1 MTKLSRSYVALFL
14 LSETGKR
21 APVFLLKLSKKRRKL
36 NMDYERFKEGFQD
49 ALKAELAVRGAD
61 VELTARRVD
70 KMNDSYDA
78 ITVRPVDSSIG
89 VNISVEKVF
98 AAYENG
104 TPIPEIAEH
113 FADAVEK
120 GFRESPQVDLESLS
134 DYEQMKSKLSTEV
147 VSAEKNAELLESVPH
162 ERMEDMAVVY
172 RFVLDQMDS
181 GNGTILVT
189 NQLLE
194 QYGITKEQLRVD
206 AMENAPEIR
215 PFEIRGMSEV
225 MSELA
230 PGMIPEVAP
239 VDEKMFVA
247 TVPDKI
253 HGAGVI
259 AYPNFMEDAAQKMV
273 GDFFVL
279 PSSIHE
285 VLLVKDNGQM
295 TAKELENMVKEG
307 NATQVE
313 PADQLTDHVY
323 HYDSQN
329 HIFELTDKYE
339 ERQRED
345 EHDAVDKDSV
355 LGDLKE
361 KKQEIAKKDPAKDA
375 ATKAATKKHET
386 SL

>member
-1 MTKLSRSYVALFL
+1 
-14 LSETGKR
+14 
-21 APVFLLKLSKKRRKL
+21 
-36 NMDYERFKEGFQD
+36 MDYERFKEGFQD

-89 VNISVEKVF
+89 VNISVEKAF

-134 DYEQMKSKLSTEV
+134 DYEQMKSKLSMEV

-172 RFVLDQMDS
+172 RFVLDQTDS

-189 NQLLE
+189 NQLLD
-194 QYGITKEQLRVD
+194 QYGITKEQLRAD
-206 AMENAPEIR
+206 AMENAPAIR
-215 PFEIRGMSEV
+215 PSEIRGMSEV

-230 PGMIPEVAP
+230 LGMIPEVAP
-239 VDEKMFVA
+239 EDEQMFVA

-259 AYPNFMEDAAQKMV
+259 AYPNFMEDVAQKMG

-285 VLLVKDNGQM
+285 VLLVKDNGQR
-295 TAKELENMVKEG
+295 TAKELENMVKEV
-307 NATQVE
+307 NANMIDERLNNGVE
-313 PADQLTDHVY
+313 KF
-323 HYDSQN
+323 N
-329 HIFELTDKYE
+329 RE
-339 ERQRED
+339 EEKKEQQEKPEAR
-345 EHDAVDKDSV
+345 SS
-355 LGDLKE
+355 LKE
-361 KKQEIAKKDPAKDA
+361 RLAAKQKEAAWGNNKDTKEQDKLKKSYREM
-375 ATKAATKKHET
+375 
-386 SL
+386 

>member
-1 MTKLSRSYVALFL
+1 
-14 LSETGKR
+14 
-21 APVFLLKLSKKRRKL
+21 
-36 NMDYERFKEGFQD
+36 MDYERFKEGFQD

-70 KMNDSYDA
+70 KMNESYDA
-78 ITVRPVDSSIG
+78 ITVRPMDSSIG
-89 VNISVEKVF
+89 VNISVEKAF

-134 DYEQMKSKLSTEV
+134 DYEQMKSKLSMEV

-172 RFVLDQMDS
+172 RFVLDQTDS

-189 NQLLE
+189 NQLLD
-194 QYGITKEQLRVD
+194 QYGITKEQFRAD

-215 PFEIRGMSEV
+215 PSEIRGMSEV

-239 VDEKMFVA
+239 EDEQMFVA

-259 AYPNFMEDAAQKMV
+259 AYPNFMEDAAQKMG

-295 TAKELENMVKEG
+295 TAKELENMVKEV

-329 HIFELTDKYE
+329 HLFELADKYE
-339 ERQRED
+339 ERMHEA
-345 EHDAVDKDSV
+345 EHGTPDKDSV

-375 ATKAATKKHET
+375 ATKTATKKHET

>member
-1 MTKLSRSYVALFL
+1 
-14 LSETGKR
+14 
-21 APVFLLKLSKKRRKL
+21 
-36 NMDYERFKEGFQD
+36 MDYERFKEGFQD

-78 ITVRPVDSSIG
+78 ITVRPVESSIG
-89 VNISVEKVF
+89 VNISVERAF

-134 DYEQMKSKLSTEV
+134 DYEQMKSKLSMEV

-172 RFVLDQMDS
+172 RFVLDQTDS

-189 NQLLE
+189 NQLLD
-194 QYGITKEQLRVD
+194 QYGITKEQLRAD

-215 PFEIRGMSEV
+215 PSEIRGMSEV
-225 MSELA
+225 MSEIA

-239 VDEKMFVA
+239 EDEQIFVA

-259 AYPNFMEDAAQKMV
+259 AYPNFMEDAAQKMG

-285 VLLVKDNGQM
+285 VLLVRDNGQM
-295 TAKELENMVKEG
+295 TAKELENMVKEV

-329 HIFELTDKYE
+329 HLFELADKYE
-339 ERQRED
+339 ERMKEA
-345 EHDAVDKDSV
+345 EHDAVADKDSV

>member
-1 MTKLSRSYVALFL
+1 
-14 LSETGKR
+14 
-21 APVFLLKLSKKRRKL
+21 
-36 NMDYERFKEGFQD
+36 MDYERFKEGFQD

-70 KMNDSYDA
+70 KMNESYDA
-78 ITVRPVDSSIG
+78 ITVRPTDSSIG
-89 VNISVEKVF
+89 VNISIEKAF
-98 AAYENG
+98 ASYENG

-134 DYEQMKSKLSTEV
+134 DYEQMKSKLSMEV

-172 RFVLDQMDS
+172 RFVLDQTDS

-189 NQLLE
+189 NQLLD
-194 QYGITKEQLRVD
+194 QYGISKEQLRAD
-206 AMENAPEIR
+206 AMENEPEIR
-215 PFEIRGMSEV
+215 PSEIRGMSEV

-239 VDEKMFVA
+239 EDEQMFVA

-259 AYPNFMEDAAQKMV
+259 AYPNFMEDAAEKMG

-295 TAKELENMVKEG
+295 TAKELENMVKEV

-329 HIFELTDKYE
+329 HIFELADKYE
-339 ERQRED
+339 ERQREA
-345 EHDAVDKDSV
+345 EHEAVDKDSV

>member
-1 MTKLSRSYVALFL
+1 
-14 LSETGKR
+14 
-21 APVFLLKLSKKRRKL
+21 
-36 NMDYERFKEGFQD
+36 MDYERFKEGFQE
-49 ALKAELAVRGAD
+49 ALKAELTVRGAD
-61 VELTARRVD
+61 AEFDTRRVE
-70 KMNDSYDA
+70 KMNESYDA
-78 ITVRPVDSSIG
+78 ITVRPVDSAIG
-89 VNISVEKVF
+89 VNVSIEKAF

-104 TPIPEIAEH
+104 TSISEIANH
-113 FADAVEK
+113 FADAVEN
-120 GFRESPQVDLESLS
+120 GLRESPQFDIASIS
-134 DYEQMKSKLSTEV
+134 DYEQMKSKLSMEV
-147 VSAEKNAELLESVPH
+147 VSAERNTELLQNVPH
-162 ERMEDMAVVY
+162 ERMQDMAVVY
-172 RFVLDQMDS
+172 RIILDQTDS
-181 GNGTILVT
+181 GNGTILIT
-189 NQLLE
+189 NQMLD
-194 QYGITKEQLRVD
+194 QYGITKEQLRAD
-206 AMENAPEIR
+206 ALENAPEIR
-215 PFEIRGMSEV
+215 PSEIKGMSEV

-230 PGMIPEVAP
+230 PGMLPEVAP
-239 VDEKMFVA
+239 EDEQMFVA

-259 AYPNFMEDAAQKMV
+259 AYPNFMEDAAQKMG

-295 TAKELENMVKEG
+295 SAKELENMVKEV

-329 HIFELTDKYE
+329 HIFELADKYE
-339 ERQRED
+339 ERMREA
-345 EHDAVDKDSV
+345 EHEAPDKDSV

-361 KKQEIAKKDPAKDA
+361 KKKEIAKKEPAKDA

>member
-1 MTKLSRSYVALFL
+1 
-14 LSETGKR
+14 
-21 APVFLLKLSKKRRKL
+21 
-36 NMDYERFKEGFQD
+36 MDYESFKEKFPK
-49 ALKAELAVRGAD
+49 ALKEEMAERG
-61 VELTARRVD
+61 VEVEITSRRID
-70 KMNDSYDA
+70 KMNSSYDA
-78 ITVRPVDSSIG
+78 FTVRPIDSPIG
-89 VNISVEKVF
+89 VNVSAQKAFSEHEK
-98 AAYENG
+98 G
-104 TPIPEIAEH
+104 TYIDDLAVS

-120 GFRESPQVDLESLS
+120 GLRESPQVDLESIS
-134 DYEQMKSKLSTEV
+134 DYEQMKSKLSMEV

-172 RFVLDQMDS
+172 RFVLDQTDS

-189 NQLLE
+189 NQLLD
-194 QYGITKEQLRVD
+194 QYGITKEQLRAD

-215 PFEIRGMSEV
+215 PSEIRGMSEV

-239 VDEKMFVA
+239 EDEQMFVA

-259 AYPNFMEDAAQKMV
+259 AYPNFMEDAAEKMG

-295 TAKELENMVKEG
+295 TAKELENMVKEV

-329 HIFELTDKYE
+329 HIFELADKYE
-339 ERQRED
+339 ERQREA
-345 EHDAVDKDSV
+345 EHDTVDKDSV

-375 ATKAATKKHET
+375 ATKAVTKKHEA

>member
-1 MTKLSRSYVALFL
+1 
-14 LSETGKR
+14 
-21 APVFLLKLSKKRRKL
+21 
-36 NMDYERFKEGFQD
+36 MDYERFKEGFQD

-89 VNISVEKVF
+89 VNISVEKAF

-120 GFRESPQVDLESLS
+120 GFRESPQVDLESVS
-134 DYEQMKSKLSTEV
+134 DYEQMKSKLSMEV

-172 RFVLDQMDS
+172 RFVLDQTDS

-189 NQLLE
+189 NQLLD
-194 QYGITKEQLRVD
+194 QYGITKEQLRAD

-215 PFEIRGMSEV
+215 PSEIRGMSEV

-239 VDEKMFVA
+239 EDEQMFVA

-259 AYPNFMEDAAQKMV
+259 AYPNFMEDAAQKMG

-279 PSSIHE
+279 PSS
-285 VLLVKDNGQM
+285 
-295 TAKELENMVKEG
+295 AKELENMVKEV

-329 HIFELTDKYE
+329 HIFELADKYE
-339 ERQRED
+339 ERQREA
-345 EHDAVDKDSV
+345 EHDAPDKDSV

>member
-1 MTKLSRSYVALFL
+1 
-14 LSETGKR
+14 
-21 APVFLLKLSKKRRKL
+21 
-36 NMDYERFKEGFQD
+36 MDYERFKEGFQD

-89 VNISVEKVF
+89 VNISVEKAF

-134 DYEQMKSKLSTEV
+134 DYEQMKSKLSMEV

-172 RFVLDQMDS
+172 RFVLDQTDS

-215 PFEIRGMSEV
+215 PSEIRGMSEV

-230 PGMIPEVAP
+230 PSMIPEVAP
-239 VDEKMFVA
+239 EDEQMFVA

-259 AYPNFMEDAAQKMV
+259 AYPNFMEDAAQKMG

-295 TAKELENMVKEG
+295 TAKELENMVKEV

-313 PADQLTDHVY
+313 PADQLTDHFY

-329 HIFELTDKYE
+329 HIFELADKYE
-339 ERQRED
+339 ERQREA
-345 EHDAVDKDSV
+345 EHDAVDKDLV

-375 ATKAATKKHET
+375 ATKAATKKNET

>member
-1 MTKLSRSYVALFL
+1 
-14 LSETGKR
+14 
-21 APVFLLKLSKKRRKL
+21 
-36 NMDYERFKEGFQD
+36 MDYERFKEGFQD
-49 ALKAELAVRGAD
+49 ALKAELVVRGAD

-134 DYEQMKSKLSTEV
+134 DYEQMKSKLSMEV

>member
-1 MTKLSRSYVALFL
+1 VALFL

-21 APVFLLKLSKKRRKL
+21 APVFLSKLSKKRRKL

-89 VNISVEKVF
+89 VNISVEKAF

-134 DYEQMKSKLSTEV
+134 DYEQMKSKLSMEV

-172 RFVLDQMDS
+172 RFVLDQTDS

-189 NQLLE
+189 NQLLD
-194 QYGITKEQLRVD
+194 QYGITKEQLRAD

-215 PFEIRGMSEV
+215 PSEIRGMSEV

-239 VDEKMFVA
+239 EDEQMFVA

-259 AYPNFMEDAAQKMV
+259 AYPNFMEDAAQKMG

-295 TAKELENMVKEG
+295 TAKELENMVKEV

-329 HIFELTDKYE
+329 HIFELADKYE
-339 ERQRED
+339 ERQREA
-345 EHDAVDKDSV
+345 EHDALDKDSV

>member
-1 MTKLSRSYVALFL
+1 
-14 LSETGKR
+14 
-21 APVFLLKLSKKRRKL
+21 
-36 NMDYERFKEGFQD
+36 MDYERFKEAFQD
-49 ALKAELAVRGAD
+49 ALKAELTVRGAE
-61 VELTARRVD
+61 VELEPRRVE
-70 KMNDSYDA
+70 KMNQSYDA
-78 ITVRPVDSSIG
+78 ITVRPVDSAIG
-89 VNISVEKVF
+89 VNVSVEKAF
-98 AAYENG
+98 AEYENG
-104 TPIPEIAEH
+104 SDIPEIVDR
-113 FADAVEK
+113 FADAVEN
-120 GFRESPQVDLESLS
+120 GLRESPQFDLDSLS
-134 DYEQMKSKLSTEV
+134 DYEQMKSKLSMEV
-147 VSAEKNAELLESVPH
+147 VSADRNAELLQNVPH

-172 RFVLDQMDS
+172 RFVLDQTDS

-189 NQLLE
+189 NQMLD
-194 QYGITKEQLRVD
+194 QYGITKEQLRAD
-206 AMENAPEIR
+206 ALENAPEIR
-215 PFEIRGMSEV
+215 PSEIRGMSEV
-225 MSELA
+225 MSEIA

-239 VDEKMFVA
+239 EDEQIFVA

-259 AYPNFMEDAAQKMV
+259 AYPNFMEDAAQKMG

-285 VLLVKDNGQM
+285 VLLVRDNGQM
-295 TAKELENMVKEG
+295 TAKELENMVKEV

-329 HIFELTDKYE
+329 HLFELADKYE
-339 ERQRED
+339 ERMKEAERETV
-345 EHDAVDKDSV
+345 ADKDSV

>member
-1 MTKLSRSYVALFL
+1 MTKPSMSCVVLFL

-78 ITVRPVDSSIG
+78 ITVRPMESSVG
-89 VNISVEKVF
+89 VNISVEKAF

-104 TPIPEIAEH
+104 TPILEIAEH

-134 DYEQMKSKLSTEV
+134 DYEQMKSKLSMEV

-172 RFVLDQMDS
+172 RFVLDQTDS

-189 NQLLE
+189 NQLLD
-194 QYGITKEQLRVD
+194 QYGISKEQLRAD

-215 PFEIRGMSEV
+215 PSEIRGMSEV

-239 VDEKMFVA
+239 EDEQMFVA

-259 AYPNFMEDAAQKMV
+259 AYPNFMEDAAEKMG

-295 TAKELENMVKEG
+295 TAKELENMVKEV

-329 HIFELTDKYE
+329 HIFELADKYE
-339 ERQRED
+339 ERQREA
-345 EHDAVDKDSV
+345 EHEAVDKDSV

>member
-1 MTKLSRSYVALFL
+1 
-14 LSETGKR
+14 
-21 APVFLLKLSKKRRKL
+21 
-36 NMDYERFKEGFQD
+36 MDYESFKENFQD
-49 ALKAELAVRGAD
+49 ALKTELADRGIDA
-61 VELTARRVD
+61 ELTARKVE
-70 KMNDSYDA
+70 KMNNSYDA
-78 ITVRPVDSSIG
+78 ITVRPVDSAVG
-89 VNISVEKVF
+89 VNVNTEK
-98 AAYENG
+98 A
-104 TPIPEIAEH
+104 
-113 FADAVEK
+113 FADYEK
-120 GFRESPQVDLESLS
+120 GVEIKDVVEHMVDGVENSLLESPQFDLDAFN
-134 DYEQMKSKLSTEV
+134 DYDKMKSKLSMEV
-147 VSAEKNAELLESVPH
+147 VSAEKNADFLENVPH

-172 RFVLDQMDS
+172 RFVLDSSDS

-189 NQLLE
+189 NQMLD
-194 QYGITKEQLRVD
+194 QYGITKEQLKND

-215 PFEIRGMSEV
+215 PSEIRGMSEV

-230 PGMIPEVAP
+230 PGMLPEVAP
-239 VDEKMFVA
+239 EDEQMFVA
-247 TVPDKI
+247 SVPDKI

-259 AYPNFMEDAAQKMV
+259 AYPNFMEDAAQKMG

-295 TAKELENMVKEG
+295 TAKELENMVKEV

-329 HIFELTDKYE
+329 HIFEMADKFE
-339 ERQRED
+339 ERMREA
-345 EHDAVDKDSV
+345 EHDAADKDSV

-361 KKQEIAKKDPAKDA
+361 KKKEIAKKEPAKDA

>member
-1 MTKLSRSYVALFL
+1 
-14 LSETGKR
+14 
-21 APVFLLKLSKKRRKL
+21 
-36 NMDYERFKEGFQD
+36 MDYERFKEGFQD

-78 ITVRPVDSSIG
+78 ITVRPTDSSIG
-89 VNISVEKVF
+89 VNISVEKAF

-120 GFRESPQVDLESLS
+120 GFRESPQVDLESIS
-134 DYEQMKSKLSTEV
+134 DYEQMKSKLSMEV

-172 RFVLDQMDS
+172 RFVLDQTDS

-189 NQLLE
+189 NQLLD
-194 QYGITKEQLRVD
+194 QYGITKEQLRAD

-215 PFEIRGMSEV
+215 PSEIRGMSEV

-239 VDEKMFVA
+239 EDEQMFVA

-259 AYPNFMEDAAQKMV
+259 AYPNFMEDAAQKMG

-295 TAKELENMVKEG
+295 TAKELENMVKEV
-307 NATQVE
+307 NATQVFIITT
-313 PADQLTDHVY
+313 ARI
-323 HYDSQN
+323 
-329 HIFELTDKYE
+329 IFLSWLISMRNVSVRLNMMHLIRIRSLEILKK
-339 ERQRED
+339 RNRRLQRKIRLRMQQQRLQPRSMRLLYKL
-345 EHDAVDKDSV
+345 H
-355 LGDLKE
+355 
-361 KKQEIAKKDPAKDA
+361 Q
-375 ATKAATKKHET
+375 
-386 SL
+386 

>member
-1 MTKLSRSYVALFL
+1 
-14 LSETGKR
+14 
-21 APVFLLKLSKKRRKL
+21 
-36 NMDYERFKEGFQD
+36 MDYERFKEGFQD

-78 ITVRPVDSSIG
+78 ITVRPVNSSIG
-89 VNISVEKVF
+89 VNISVEKAF

-134 DYEQMKSKLSTEV
+134 DYEQMKSKLSMEV

-172 RFVLDQMDS
+172 RFVLDQTDS

-189 NQLLE
+189 NQLLD
-194 QYGITKEQLRVD
+194 QYGISKEQLRAD
-206 AMENAPEIR
+206 AMENTPEIR
-215 PFEIRGMSEV
+215 PSEIRGISEV
-225 MSELA
+225 MNELA

-239 VDEKMFVA
+239 EDEQMFVA

-259 AYPNFMEDAAQKMV
+259 AYPNFMEDAAERMG

-285 VLLVKDNGQM
+285 VLLVEDNGQM
-295 TAKELENMVKEG
+295 TAKELENMVEEV

-313 PADQLTDHVY
+313 PADQLTNHVY

-329 HIFELTDKYE
+329 HIFELADKYE
-339 ERQRED
+339 ERQREA
-345 EHDAVDKDSV
+345 EHEAVDKDSV

>member
-1 MTKLSRSYVALFL
+1 
-14 LSETGKR
+14 
-21 APVFLLKLSKKRRKL
+21 
-36 NMDYERFKEGFQD
+36 MDYERFKEGFQD

-70 KMNDSYDA
+70 KMNESYDA
-78 ITVRPVDSSIG
+78 ITVRPTDSSIG
-89 VNISVEKVF
+89 VNISVEKAF

-120 GFRESPQVDLESLS
+120 GFRESPQVDLESIS
-134 DYEQMKSKLSTEV
+134 DYEQMKSKLSMEV

-172 RFVLDQMDS
+172 RFVLDQTDS

-189 NQLLE
+189 NQLLD
-194 QYGITKEQLRVD
+194 QYGITKELLRAD

-215 PFEIRGMSEV
+215 PSEIRGMSEV

-239 VDEKMFVA
+239 EDEQMFVA
-247 TVPDKI
+247 TVPNKI

-259 AYPNFMEDAAQKMV
+259 AYPNFMEDAAQKMG

-285 VLLVKDNGQM
+285 VLLVKDNGQVA
-295 TAKELENMVKEG
+295 AKELENMVKEV

-329 HIFELTDKYE
+329 HIFELADKYE
-339 ERQRED
+339 ERQREA
-345 EHDAVDKDSV
+345 EHDAADKDSV

-361 KKQEIAKKDPAKDA
+361 KKQEITKKDPTKDA

>member
-1 MTKLSRSYVALFL
+1 
-14 LSETGKR
+14 
-21 APVFLLKLSKKRRKL
+21 
-36 NMDYERFKEGFQD
+36 MDYERFKEGFQD

-89 VNISVEKVF
+89 VNISVEKAF

-120 GFRESPQVDLESLS
+120 GFSESPQVDLESLS
-134 DYEQMKSKLSTEV
+134 DYEQMKSKLSMEV

-172 RFVLDQMDS
+172 RFVLDQTDS

-189 NQLLE
+189 NQLLD
-194 QYGITKEQLRVD
+194 QYGITNEQLRAD
-206 AMENAPEIR
+206 AMENAPAIR
-215 PFEIRGMSEV
+215 PSEIRGMSEV

-239 VDEKMFVA
+239 EDEQMFVA

-259 AYPNFMEDAAQKMV
+259 AYPNFMEDAAQKMG

-285 VLLVKDNGQM
+285 VLLVKDNGQR
-295 TAKELENMVKEG
+295 TAKELENMVKEV
-307 NATQVE
+307 NANMIDERLNNGVE
-313 PADQLTDHVY
+313 KF
-323 HYDSQN
+323 N
-329 HIFELTDKYE
+329 RE
-339 ERQRED
+339 EEKKEQQEKPEAR
-345 EHDAVDKDSV
+345 SS
-355 LGDLKE
+355 LKE
-361 KKQEIAKKDPAKDA
+361 RLAAKQKEAAQGNNKD
-375 ATKAATKKHET
+375 TKELEKSKNSHREM
-386 SL
+386 

>member
-1 MTKLSRSYVALFL
+1 
-14 LSETGKR
+14 
-21 APVFLLKLSKKRRKL
+21 
-36 NMDYERFKEGFQD
+36 MDYERFKEGFQD

-78 ITVRPVDSSIG
+78 ITVRPVESSIG
-89 VNISVEKVF
+89 VNISVEKAF

-134 DYEQMKSKLSTEV
+134 DYEQMKSKLSMEV

-172 RFVLDQMDS
+172 RFVLDQTDS

-194 QYGITKEQLRVD
+194 QYGITKEQLRAD
-206 AMENAPEIR
+206 AMENAPAIR
-215 PFEIRGMSEV
+215 PSEIRGMSEV

-239 VDEKMFVA
+239 EDEQMFVA

-259 AYPNFMEDAAQKMV
+259 AYPNFMEDAAQKMG

-285 VLLVKDNGQM
+285 VLLVRDNGQM
-295 TAKELENMVKEG
+295 TAKELENMVKEV

-329 HIFELTDKYE
+329 HLFELADKYE
-339 ERQRED
+339 ERMKEA
-345 EHDAVDKDSV
+345 EHDAVADKDSV

>member
-1 MTKLSRSYVALFL
+1 
-14 LSETGKR
+14 
-21 APVFLLKLSKKRRKL
+21 
-36 NMDYERFKEGFQD
+36 MDYERFKEGFQD

-70 KMNDSYDA
+70 KMNESYDA
-78 ITVRPVDSSIG
+78 ITVRPTDSSIG
-89 VNISVEKVF
+89 VNISIEKAF
-98 AAYENG
+98 ASYENG

-134 DYEQMKSKLSTEV
+134 VYEQMKSKLSMEV

-172 RFVLDQMDS
+172 RFVLDQTDS

-189 NQLLE
+189 NQLLD
-194 QYGITKEQLRVD
+194 QYGITKEQLRAD

-215 PFEIRGMSEV
+215 PSEIRGMSEV

-239 VDEKMFVA
+239 EDEQMFVA

-259 AYPNFMEDAAQKMV
+259 AYPNFMEDAAEKMG

-285 VLLVKDNGQM
+285 VLLVKDNPLY
-295 TAKELENMVKEG
+295 EIIL
-307 NATQVE
+307 
-313 PADQLTDHVY
+313 
-323 HYDSQN
+323 
-329 HIFELTDKYE
+329 KY
-339 ERQRED
+339 
-345 EHDAVDKDSV
+345 
-355 LGDLKE
+355 
-361 KKQEIAKKDPAKDA
+361 IA
-375 ATKAATKKHET
+375 
-386 SL
+386 